1 VQVAHILLVNV
12 LDQKGRSIRDL
23 TKENFRVKVNGKPAE
38 VVESTYSIAPRRIV
52 VLLDTSGS
60 MASENYSAK
69 WQVARE
75 TLATLLSQ
83 SPPETQIAM
92 LTFSSQVNDVIDFSR
107 GRTAIDEW
115 LKHGPSQRSD
125 IRGGTAFFDAAVA
138 AAKLFQPPR
147 EGDAIYA
154 ITDGGDNRSILT
166 ERRTEKLLADS
177 GIRLFL
183 FLFYEPFWLDLQQSG
198 TVVDLMHETG
208 GYAFGLTGNQALSAG
223 NVGNF
228 IYKDDD
234 PTRSKIAFTTKAL
247 NTQVNA
253 FYHLSL
259 NIPAER
265 KSRKVTMQIVDAE
278 GKQIKDLVVTYPQTL
293 ATETH

>member
-1 VQVAHILLVNV
+1 MRTVGALLISLIVLLPALLSSVGQTPPVQVAHILLVNV

-115 LKHGPSQRSD
+115 SSMDRVSGPTLGVEQPFSTPPLPPPNCSSHLGRVTRFTPLLMEV
-125 IRGGTAFFDAAVA
+125 ITAA
-138 AAKLFQPPR
+138 
-147 EGDAIYA
+147 
-154 ITDGGDNRSILT
+154 S
-166 ERRTEKLLADS
+166 
-177 GIRLFL
+177 
-183 FLFYEPFWLDLQQSG
+183 
-198 TVVDLMHETG
+198 
-208 GYAFGLTGNQALSAG
+208 
-223 NVGNF
+223 
-228 IYKDDD
+228 
-234 PTRSKIAFTTKAL
+234 
-247 NTQVNA
+247 
-253 FYHLSL
+253 
-259 NIPAER
+259 
-265 KSRKVTMQIVDAE
+265 
-278 GKQIKDLVVTYPQTL
+278 
-293 ATETH
+293 